1 VFRLQEKVSS
11 HLIYPLNEFYEQL
24 GLPLPMAARL
34 EGREMPEPYRSL
46 LVHHRD
52 MTPTLEQAH
61 DRRIRLRV
69 LQYAVAEDVMSRQVV
84 LVPENE
90 TQPVAFGAI
99 KINLQHFHGEAK
111 RLVLERKLPL
121 GTILRTEG
129 MEHSGRPDAYIRMTP
144 DALIH
149 SALGL
154 RESTA
159 LYGRRNVIAGSGGKT
174 LAQVVEILAPR
185 NGTSRAERNRV

>member
-1 VFRLQEKVSS
+1 VFRLQEKVDSN
-11 HLIYPLNEFYEQL
+11 LIYPLNEFYEEL
-24 GLPLPMAARL
+24 GLAQPMAVQV
-34 EGREMPEPYRSL
+34 EGREIPEPYRSL
-46 LVHHRD
+46 LVHDRD

-61 DRRIRLRV
+61 DQRIHLRV
-69 LQYAVAEDVMSRQVV
+69 LQYAIAENVMSRQVA

-111 RLVLERKLPL
+111 RLVLERKQPL
-121 GTILRTEG
+121 GNILRTQG
-129 MEHSGRPDAYIRMTP
+129 MVHRGRPDAYIRITP

-154 RESTA
+154 RESTE
-159 LYGRRNVIAGSGGKT
+159 LYGRRNVIAAGGGQT

-185 NGTSRAERNRV
+185 NGKSSPERNRG